1 MNNIMTA
8 DDNDGSD
15 IDVNLNSTYVCQM
28 KLFAMIRKPQPER
41 RSYKL
46 SPMYKDIVGM
56 DKLSSSEN
64 GWWLLETHEIKCM
77 RGMVPLIF
85 IFFIRSIYF

>member
-28 KLFAMIRKPQPER
+28 KLFAMIRKQQPEER

-64 GWWLLETHEIKCM
+64 G
-77 RGMVPLIF
+77 
-85 IFFIRSIYF
+85 